1 MIKRFI
7 VHTRR
12 HPSAILL
19 IVQILG
25 VLLAPFIEDTRY
37 SHAVVNI
44 FGVLV
49 LILTTRMVR
58 STPGLAWISLTIAL
72 PVIVMLILQ
81 VTDDAPHLLPWSSA
95 LEAIFYFYAAGSL
108 IAYMMADQRTT
119 TDELFAAAAAFT
131 LLVWAFTHLFV
142 LVQALQPGAFSSD
155 PDSVA
160 KTWSEL
166 NHLSFALLS
175 STGMGNVVAV
185 SAHAR
190 AIASVE
196 MMTGVMYL
204 ATVVA
209 RLIGFTIQ
217 PRNPR

>member
-25 VLLAPFIEDTRY
+25 VLLGPFIEDAHN
-37 SHAVVNI
+37 SHAFFNI
-44 FGVLV
+44 FGILV

-58 STPGLAWISLTIAL
+58 STPGLAWISITIAL

-81 VTDDAPHLLPWSSA
+81 VTDDMPHLLPWSSA

-108 IAYMMADQRTT
+108 VAYMMADQRTT
-119 TDELFAAAAAFT
+119 TDELFASAAAFT